1 MFGKALLLVI
11 ASTISVHGFAVE
23 LQGECWGGQ
32 NNNNNNINF
41 VQLIE
46 MAVLETAEDDME
58 SRIFTSGGGLNLN
71 STTLTLLGRILL
83 LDKIN

>member
-32 NNNNNNINF
+32 NNNNKNNS

-46 MAVLETAEDDME
+46 KTVLETAEDDME

-83 LDKIN
+83 LDKLN